1 MKHIRATLL
10 FLSGALVLPAQLQP
24 RVEPILIDPS
34 DTDASMI
41 QERDIDGDGDQDLL
55 FLFPGQMGFNRP
67 NFNSFF
73 LEQLPDGSYSN
84 LKIFAF
90 GDGSSFTVAHD
101 LNGDGVL
108 DPLQMMSDRNVTIMG
123 FTGQPVLRSFPSI
136 DGNRPLTPA
145 QEVRFDT
152 PAVLLIDGPDQPYLL
167 YLLPEVGD
175 SPDRRIELRDARP
188 GPQFDE
194 LIASA
199 QIPNFSLSF
208 FASDVRWGQFDGV
221 GELDLVLPNDGQF
234 VIWPRDQD
242 FGTPSI
248 HSLAVNPE
256 DFEVDDLNLD
266 GVDDLW
272 SYDSAI
278 ATYALGDASSV
289 GFNEGQQDLTSSG
302 IRTFEHFLGLG
313 QEVAGV
319 TPSEFLFHRFDNATG
334 SNGSLVSVT
343 FETGIVREQTGNLS
357 LFGPRAEPGNLLDVP
372 KNYLIV
378 DGSEENPGITVT
390 GRFLATAFNFDN
402 NISQIVW
409 SATYDTL
416 VASRLT
422 SFPSFNQRQFEF
434 ATTDIADF
442 NGDGIDDF
450 LHGPDFEYNYWLQLN
465 TRDRVGELTSFSL
478 LPQRFLQERSELV
491 PSHVFPG
498 DVDGDGDVDLVISY
512 LDLEETTVAD
522 QQAICLTALNQGDAT
537 FVLPSALPPSFSAG
551 FLSRGCSILD
561 LVDWDND
568 GDLDLIDG
576 TIGWR
581 ENLGNGEFSTQSVFL
596 VPSGVPTT
604 DAFGNPTS
612 IASSL
617 LFADF
622 DNNGTLDLFSSLV
635 RSEPVEPL
643 NDNIGF
649 PNVAASFGGSFL
661 TDSERKIVEQIEIP
675 TNLATTDAF
684 GSPFGFTQIQAF
696 DFNEDD
702 LPELLIPRPDNGL
715 FGNPLIVDF
724 FFEQNQGAPDLFP
737 NLTSGRALTIP
748 LIPTQLGDFDGD
760 GEEEFVSANQFV
772 SASPFGPVYSAQ
784 FDFLGPEIAL
794 DPTSLILDADGDGDS
809 DFIYQSPTSVFLENN
824 LTRFLVRNQIVDE
837 TSDVTF
843 VIRELGVLGADA
855 NPNSDPDGDGSDN
868 FHELILGS
876 DPSVPNLMDTSI
888 LTPSIAS
895 GPRVTYVQNLVAV
908 GAGVQYQ
915 LEESF
920 DAQSWEPVNSVF
932 VRNIDTEW
940 AEWELDT
947 TLINPTCFY
956 RLVVTM

>member
-1 MKHIRATLL
+1 MRSTLL
-10 FLSGALVLPAQLQP
+10 FLSGALILPAQLQP

-34 DTDASMI
+34 DTDKNII
-41 QERDIDGDGDQDLL
+41 QERDIDGDGDLDLL
-55 FLFPGQMGFNRP
+55 FLFPGSFGFTLP
-67 NFNSFF
+67 NTNSFF

-84 LKIFAF
+84 LQVFAF
-90 GDGSSFTVAHD
+90 GDRDSFTVAHD

-108 DPLQMMSDRNVTIMG
+108 DPLQMTRDFNVVIMI
-123 FTGQPVLRSFPSI
+123 TQGQPVLRSFPSI
-136 DGNRPLTPA
+136 DGNRPLTPT
-145 QEVRFDT
+145 QEVRFDILR
-152 PAVLLIDGPDQPYLL
+152 VLLIDGPDQPYLL
-167 YLLPEVGD
+167 YLLPEEGD

-199 QIPNFSLSF
+199 QIPDSFVPSPFS
-208 FASDVRWGQFDGV
+208 VRWGQFDGV
-221 GELDLVLPNDGQF
+221 GELDLVLSDGGEF

-248 HSLAVNPE
+248 HSLAVE
-256 DFEVDDLNLD
+256 EYDFEVDDLNLD

-278 ATYALGDASSV
+278 VTYALGDASSV

-302 IRTFEHFLGLG
+302 IRASEHFLGLG

-390 GRFLATAFNFDN
+390 GRFLATLSNFDN

-409 SATYDTL
+409 SATNDTL

-465 TRDRVGELTSFSL
+465 TRDQVGELTSFSL
-478 LPQRFLQERSELV
+478 LPQRFLQERPELV

-596 VPSGVPTT
+596 VPAGAPTT
-604 DAFGNPTS
+604 DAFGIPTS

-635 RSEPVEPL
+635 RSEPGEPL

-649 PNVAASFGGSFL
+649 LNVGASFGRIFL
-661 TDSERKIVEQIEIP
+661 TNSERQIVEQIEIP
-675 TNLATTDAF
+675 TNLATTDNL
-684 GSPFGFTQIQAF
+684 GNPFVLTQIQAF

-702 LPELLIPRPDNGL
+702 LPELLIPRAGIGF
-715 FGNPLIVDF
+715 FGDPVIVADF

-737 NLTSGRALTIP
+737 NLASGQALTIP

-760 GEEEFVSANQFV
+760 GEEELVSANQFV

-794 DPTSLILDADGDGDS
+794 EPTSPILDADGDGDS
-809 DFIYQSPTSVFLENN
+809 DFIYQSAGARFFENN

-837 TSDVTF
+837 TSDLTF
-843 VIRELGVLGADA
+843 AIRELGVLGADA

-947 TLINPTCFY
+947 THINPTCFY